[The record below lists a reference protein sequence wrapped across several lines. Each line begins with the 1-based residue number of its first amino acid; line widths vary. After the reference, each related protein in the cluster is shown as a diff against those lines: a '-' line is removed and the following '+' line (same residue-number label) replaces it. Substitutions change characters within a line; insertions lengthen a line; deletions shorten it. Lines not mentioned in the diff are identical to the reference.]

1 MLYELKYHAGKQKK
15 QTKPG
20 FSFRIL
26 VAGWRCNVT
35 KHLHVWIIKRPRLP
49 NISRR
54 IQSTKQRILQ
64 SLMPNEHSEQTTVM
78 TQRKLAF

>member
-26 VAGWRCNVT
+26 VAGGGCNVT
-35 KHLHVWIIKRPRLP
+35 REYFESV
-49 NISRR
+49 S
-54 IQSTKQRILQ
+54 
-64 SLMPNEHSEQTTVM
+64 MSE
-78 TQRKLAF
+78 

>member
-26 VAGWRCNVT
+26 VAGGGCNVT
-35 KHLHVWIIKRPRLP
+35 REYFDSV
-49 NISRR
+49 S
-54 IQSTKQRILQ
+54 
-64 SLMPNEHSEQTTVM
+64 MSE
-78 TQRKLAF
+78 

>member
-15 QTKPG
+15 QTMPG

-35 KHLHVWIIKRPRLP
+35 KRLHVWIIKRPRLP
-49 NISRR
+49 NISQR

-64 SLMPNEHSEQTTVM
+64 SSMPNEHSEQTTVM